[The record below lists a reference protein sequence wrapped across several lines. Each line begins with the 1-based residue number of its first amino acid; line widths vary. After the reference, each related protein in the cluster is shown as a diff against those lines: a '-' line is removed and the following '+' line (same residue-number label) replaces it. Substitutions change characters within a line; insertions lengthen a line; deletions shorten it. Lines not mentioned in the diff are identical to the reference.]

1 MVDDEVPNP
10 TLMIQNGCSYH
21 HPNRPKPFQAQV
33 SNKKTS
39 PNYMIILSKQ
49 DSFERWVQLIRVIGE
64 YRQGLTDLCFYKLEP
79 LTLDFFQNVILLLT
93 IVGFLRGGC
102 SRGGGNWGTLRIPK
116 KDWGTLGNIGE
127 D

>member
-1 MVDDEVPNP
+1 MDVHIITQTD
-10 TLMIQNGCSYH
+10 
-21 HPNRPKPFQAQV
+21 QAIP
-33 SNKKTS
+33 S
-39 PNYMIILSKQ
+39 PGFKQENIAKLHDFLSKQ

-102 SRGGGNWGTLRIPK
+102 SRGGG
-116 KDWGTLGNIGE
+116 
-127 D
+127 